1 MTAPYGG
8 YDGRYTGPGP
18 EPAPPERPRHWLGRA
33 VMLMALALVSGTV
46 IACLLLVYY
55 PDQATAAAV
64 WELGATADGIPLVP
78 VIAGIVLLYL
88 VCRAARRTPQPHD
101 EEF

>member
-1 MTAPYGG
+1 MTAPYGYG
-8 YDGRYTGPGP
+8 PYTT
-18 EPAPPERPRHWLGRA
+18 PAPVPPQRPRHWLLRA
-33 VMLMALALVSGTV
+33 VLLFALALVVGTV
-46 IACLLLVYY
+46 IACLLLWYY

-88 VCRAARRTPQPHD
+88 VCRSARRTPQPPD